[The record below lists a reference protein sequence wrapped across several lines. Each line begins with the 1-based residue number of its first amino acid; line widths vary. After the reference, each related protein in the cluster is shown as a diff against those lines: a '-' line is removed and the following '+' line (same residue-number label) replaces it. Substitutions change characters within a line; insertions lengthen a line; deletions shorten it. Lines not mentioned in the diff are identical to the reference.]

1 MKNCARIKT
10 GVIEADCQCEQI
22 NCERKDPKQGH
33 YCDVLADLVRGGEK
47 QQRTARST
55 TEPKQA
61 LSEAGNGLS
70 ECTFVDA
77 SQHGDRRDKSVLQT
91 QSAVTTKQDESA
103 ERREP
108 YARLNPERQPGL
120 NRHG

>member
-1 MKNCARIKT
+1 MKNCSRIKT
-10 GVIEADCQCEQI
+10 GVIEANCQCEQI

-47 QQRTARST
+47 QQRTARSAA
-55 TEPKQA
+55 EPKDA
-61 LSEAGNGLS
+61 LSEAGNGFS
-70 ECTFVDA
+70 ECTFVYA
-77 SQHGDRRDKSVLQT
+77 IQYGDRRDKSILRT
-91 QSAVTTKQDESA
+91 QSAVTTKQGETT

-120 NRHG
+120 N